1 MLPIEMHGAVTNFR
15 LDFGIRLGM
24 GPVAMTPPTNLA
36 SDCSYMSR
44 NMVQMDGGI
53 TYSLAVRTQVTC
65 YKTCAADPFCRSL
78 LPRTLLTSERGLQT
92 TLVSR
97 LKALSRVNTSFIV
110 L

>member
-1 MLPIEMHGAVTNFR
+1 
-15 LDFGIRLGM
+15 
-24 GPVAMTPPTNLA
+24 
-36 SDCSYMSR
+36 
-44 NMVQMDGGI
+44 MDGGI

-65 YKTCAADPFCRSL
+65 CETCAADPFGRSL

-97 LKALSRVNTSFIV
+97 LKALSRVNTSFIE

>member
-1 MLPIEMHGAVTNFR
+1 
-15 LDFGIRLGM
+15 
-24 GPVAMTPPTNLA
+24 MTPPTNLA

-65 YKTCAADPFCRSL
+65 CKTCAADSFCRSL

-97 LKALSRVNTSFIV
+97 LKALTRVNTSFIE

>member
-1 MLPIEMHGAVTNFR
+1 
-15 LDFGIRLGM
+15 
-24 GPVAMTPPTNLA
+24 
-36 SDCSYMSR
+36 
-44 NMVQMDGGI
+44 MVQMDGGI

-65 YKTCAADPFCRSL
+65 AADPFGRSL

-97 LKALSRVNTSFIV
+97 LKALSRVNTSFIE

>member
-1 MLPIEMHGAVTNFR
+1 MPILYGSTSASGWEW
-15 LDFGIRLGM
+15 
-24 GPVAMTPPTNLA
+24 GPVAMTPLPNLA

-44 NMVQMDGGI
+44 NMVQLDGWI
-53 TYSLAVRTQVTC
+53 TYSLAIRTQGTC
-65 YKTCAADPFCRSL
+65 CKTCAADPFCRSF

-97 LKALSRVNTSFIV
+97 LKALSRVNASFIE